1 MAVRPKSK
9 NDTTKLSPSLTRL
22 CEEDPSLQWH
32 NDPITHKTVLFGIS
46 QSHVKMAV
54 YHLQNKFGGDVE
66 TSLPKVPY
74 RETIMT
80 IEKHAIA
87 TKNKVVGLGNLAGRC
102 WAGQSAVRIRPALQ
116 RALNK

>member
-1 MAVRPKSK
+1 MAVRPKIK

-80 IEKHAIA
+80 IEQARYRHK
-87 TKNKVVGLGNLAGRC
+87 K
-102 WAGQSAVRIRPALQ
+102 
-116 RALNK
+116 